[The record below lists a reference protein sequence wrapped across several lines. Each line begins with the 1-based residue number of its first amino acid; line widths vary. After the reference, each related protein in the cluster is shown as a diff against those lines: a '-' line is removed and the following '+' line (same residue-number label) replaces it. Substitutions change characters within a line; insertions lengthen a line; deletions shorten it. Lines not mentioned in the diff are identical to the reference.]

1 MPALFFFG
9 ESYCTV
15 VCLDPR
21 VNDATGS
28 ARLVRRRTLDYVQDS
43 DPKHTA
49 KLTQDWLRTHV
60 PEYITAAQQW
70 APRSPDLNPIENI
83 WALVARRAS
92 LRQPRTLEALK
103 RAVRGAWNVVMTEEC
118 CITMADSMEARLA
131 KLRKVR
137 GAHTGY

>member
-1 MPALFFFG
+1 MLPAAQDWFDDG
-9 ESYCTV
+9 HWT
-15 VCLDPR
+15 
-21 VNDATGS
+21 
-28 ARLVRRRTLDYVQDS
+28 YVQDS

-60 PEYITAAQQW
+60 PEYITPQQW

-103 RAVRGAWNVVMTEEC
+103 RAVRGAWNAVMTEEC